1 MDERE
6 EFEESWKT
14 FEKVAS
20 KYAAFPLILVILG
33 SIVLFLCQKYVNW
46 WYAIVSAILL
56 VLICGSS
63 RFCRMVLAVL
73 LGFEAVASGW
83 FSISLWTEV
92 PFMGKICTATTPL
105 DVVLAIVVSGYA
117 LFAVL
122 SFLGLVLFLLRCNS
136 ES

>member
-6 EFEESWKT
+6 EFEGSWKT

-20 KYAAFPLILVILG
+20 KYAAFPLVLVILG
-33 SIVLFLCQKYVNW
+33 SIVLFLCQKYVNC
-46 WYAIVSAILL
+46 WYAIVSAVLL

-73 LGFEAVASGW
+73 LCFEAVASGW

-92 PFMGKICTATTPL
+92 PFLGRICTATTPL
-105 DVVLAIVVSGYA
+105 DVILAIVVSGYA

-122 SFLGLVLFLLRCNS
+122 SFLGVVLFLLRCNS
-136 ES
+136 

>member
-6 EFEESWKT
+6 EFEASRKAID
-14 FEKVAS
+14 KVAS
-20 KYAAFPLILVILG
+20 KYAAIPLILVILG

-46 WYAIVSAILL
+46 WYAIVSAVLL

-63 RFCRMVLAVL
+63 HFCRMVLAVL
-73 LGFEAVASGW
+73 LGLEAVASGW

-92 PFMGKICTATTPL
+92 PFLGKVCTATTPL

-122 SFLGLVLFLLRCNS
+122 SFLGVVIFLLRYRS